1 MSKEVLDRILEGKIV
16 AIVRGI
22 PSDEIVGLAEALVKG
37 GISCIEVTFDQ
48 SSAEKARDTLKAIS
62 NMRQALGDR
71 VCVGAGTVMSVEQ
84 VEAAA
89 TAGAEYMISPN
100 TNAAVIKR
108 TKELNKVSIPGAMT
122 PSEVAEAYEQGAD
135 IVKMFPAGILGCAYI
150 KAVKAPLKHIPV
162 TAVGGVNP
170 GNCADFIRAG
180 AVGVGVGGN
189 LVSPQLV
196 REGRFEEI
204 TAIARSYTDALK
216 NA

>member
-1 MSKEVLDRILEGKIV
+1 MSKEVLNKILEGKIV

-22 PSDEIVGLAEALVKG
+22 PSDEVVGLAKALVEG

-48 SSAEKARDTLKAIS
+48 SSKEKAQDTLKAIS
-62 NMRQALGDR
+62 NISKALGDR
-71 VCVGAGTVMSVEQ
+71 VCVGAGTVMTVKQ
-84 VEAAA
+84 VETAAA
-89 TAGAEYMISPN
+89 AGAEYMISPN

-108 TKELNKVSIPGAMT
+108 TKELDKVSIPGAMT
-122 PSEVAEAYEQGAD
+122 PSEVAEAYEMGAD
-135 IVKMFPAGILGCAYI
+135 IVKMFPAGVLGCAYI

-196 REGRFEEI
+196 KEGRFDEI
-204 TAIARSYTDALK
+204 TAIAKSYTDALK
-216 NA
+216 NV

>member
-1 MSKEVLDRILEGKIV
+1 MSKEVLNKILEGKIV

-22 PSDEIVGLAEALVKG
+22 PSDEVVGLAKALVEG
-37 GISCIEVTFDQ
+37 GIFCIEVTFDQ
-48 SSAEKARDTLKAIS
+48 SSEEKAQDTLKAIS
-62 NMRQALGDR
+62 NISKALGDR
-71 VCVGAGTVMSVEQ
+71 VCVGAGTVMTVKQ

-89 TAGAEYMISPN
+89 AAGAEYMISPN

-108 TKELNKVSIPGAMT
+108 TKELDKVSIPGAMT
-122 PSEVAEAYEQGAD
+122 PSEVAQAYELGAD
-135 IVKMFPAGILGCAYI
+135 IVKMFPAGVLGCAYI

-196 REGRFEEI
+196 KEGRFEEI
-204 TAIARSYTDALK
+204 TAIAKSYTDALK
-216 NA
+216 NV

>member
-89 TAGAEYMISPN
+89 AAGAEYMISPN

-122 PSEVAEAYEQGAD
+122 PSEVAEAYELGAD

>member
-1 MSKEVLDRILEGKIV
+1 MSKEVLNKILEGKII

-22 PSDEIVGLAEALVKG
+22 PSDEVVGLADALVKG

-48 SSAEKARDTLKAIS
+48 SSEEKAQDTLKAIS
-62 NMRQALGDR
+62 NIHKALGDK
-71 VCVGAGTVMSVEQ
+71 VCVGAGTVMTVEQ

-89 TAGAEYMISPN
+89 AAGAEYMISPN

-108 TKELNKVSIPGAMT
+108 TKELDKVSIPGAMT
-122 PSEVAEAYEQGAD
+122 PSEVAQAYELGAD
-135 IVKMFPAGILGCAYI
+135 IVKMFPAGVLGCAYI

-196 REGRFEEI
+196 KEGRFDEI
-204 TAIARSYTDALK
+204 TAIAKSYTDALK
-216 NA
+216 NV

>member
-1 MSKEVLDRILEGKIV
+1 MSKEVLNRILDGKII

-22 PSDEIVGLAEALVKG
+22 PSDEVVGLAQALLKG

-48 SSAEKARDTLKAIS
+48 SSKEKAEDTLKAIAS
-62 NMRQALGDR
+62 ISQALGDQ
-71 VCVGAGTVMSVEQ
+71 VCVGAGTVMTVQQ

-89 TAGAEYMISPN
+89 AAGAEYMISPN

-108 TKELNKVSIPGAMT
+108 TKELDKVSIPGAMT
-122 PSEVAEAYEQGAD
+122 PSEVADAYELGAD
-135 IVKMFPAGILGCAYI
+135 IVKMFPAGVLGCDYI

-189 LVSPQLV
+189 LVSPKLV
-196 REGRFEEI
+196 KEGRFDEI
-204 TAIARSYTDALK
+204 TAIAQSYTDALK
-216 NA
+216 NV